1 MAKSSLTVKVQIEG
15 VRETLA
21 AFRELPKDASKEL
34 RDASQKLAKVIA
46 AKAKVDA
53 VAHGGPQG
61 KLLAP
66 TIKAARD
73 RVPVV
78 TVGGAR
84 KVGRNRAP
92 AYGVLFGSVFGFYGR
107 SGWYGAAKFHGGR
120 GRQYRPHRGQDAY
133 WFFPLVE
140 SEAPEISRAWN
151 QAADDIVRKFSAGGD
166 L

>member
-1 MAKSSLTVKVQIEG
+1 MGKTSLTVNLRIEG

-21 AFRELPKDASKEL
+21 AFKELPADANNEL
-34 RDASQKLAKVIA
+34 RDASQKLAKAIA
-46 AKAKVDA
+46 AKAVVDA
-53 VAHGGPQG
+53 HAHGGPQG

-73 RVPVV
+73 RVPMV
-78 TVGGAR
+78 TVGGTR
-84 KVGRNRAP
+84 KVGHTRAP
-92 AYGVLFGSVFGFYGR
+92 AYGLLFGSVFGYFGR
-107 SGWYGAAKFHGGR
+107 SGWYAAPRYHGGR

-140 SEAPEISRAWN
+140 SEAPAISSAWN
-151 QAADDIVRKFSAGGD
+151 HAADQIVRRFSAGGD